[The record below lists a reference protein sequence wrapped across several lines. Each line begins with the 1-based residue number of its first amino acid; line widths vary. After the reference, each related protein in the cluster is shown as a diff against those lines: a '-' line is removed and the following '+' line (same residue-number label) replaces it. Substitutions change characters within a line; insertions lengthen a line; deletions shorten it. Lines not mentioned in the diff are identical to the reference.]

1 MIKYDKNNTSDS
13 WSSEEFYRS
22 ELLSLKLLLIL
33 IEIAKRFHN
42 RAKKEMYWMF
52 NSYREKSFKMNRYTG
67 NYFYKISNNFTV
79 KGFINGPI
87 LKCLWPSSS
96 YIIQGEIG
104 IVKGS
109 LKNGFEIRSLKNNS

>member
-1 MIKYDKNNTSDS
+1 MIKYDKSNTSDS

-42 RAKKEMYWMF
+42 RAKEEMYWMF

-87 LKCLWPSSS
+87 LKCWWPFSS
-96 YIIQGEIG
+96 YII
-104 IVKGS
+104 
-109 LKNGFEIRSLKNNS
+109 